1 MPVFNKVFLHRYE
14 KNSLLVLPLVH
25 KVGCMRA
32 IHDRPVCLTI
42 KKKKNEHK
50 HFRCFV
56 AIDDY
61 VYHQSISAMV
71 CIS

>member
-1 MPVFNKVFLHRYE
+1 MSVFDKVILHRFE
-14 KNSLLVLPLVH
+14 KDSLLVLPLVH

-32 IHDRPVCLTI
+32 IHDKPVCRTI
-42 KKKKNEHK
+42 KINKNEHK

-56 AIDDY
+56 AIDGY